1 MKSDHGKVP
10 ILEAARRKFFAN
22 LGKEV
27 LNFVDKGTKKGTV
40 SVASNADFSNRASLE
55 ISNAVVGAI
64 IGQVSSNKLAGQ
76 SLGDMFER
84 HVAEFLRD
92 TFLTLSHLR
101 PGKWSVDQVTKR
113 SEEVV
118 AACEQYAHLGEL
130 ATFCSQHRELAAV
143 LGNDYAISPDVIV
156 TRLPETDKNI
166 DGKQK
171 YLFHGLA
178 ERTPLR
184 AEVNDR
190 PILHACVSC
199 KFTLRSDR
207 SQNARAE
214 ALNLI
219 RNRKGRTPH
228 IVIVTAECL
237 PSRLASLALGTGDID
252 CLYHIALPE
261 LIAAVDSLDHP
272 DAKDMLETMISG
284 RRIRDITD
292 LPLDLAV

>member
-1 MKSDHGKVP
+1 MLGT
-10 ILEAARRKFFAN
+10 LETARKQLFSH
-22 LGKEV
+22 LGERV
-27 LNFVDKGTKKGTV
+27 LNFADYQVGKGANRRTV
-40 SVASNADFSNRASLE
+40 QAASNADFSNRASLE
-55 ISNAVVGAI
+55 ISNRVVEAIVGRVSGA
-64 IGQVSSNKLAGQ
+64 KAPAQ
-76 SLGDMFER
+76 SLGDIFER
-84 HVAEFLRD
+84 HIAEFLRT
-92 TFLTLSHLR
+92 TFLALPHLR
-101 PGKWSVDQVTKR
+101 PGKWQVDQITKR
-113 SEEVV
+113 SVEAV
-118 AACEQYAHLGEL
+118 AACEQYSHLGDL
-130 ATFCSQHRELAAV
+130 AAFCSQYKELAAA
-143 LGNDYAISPDVIV
+143 LGNDYAVSPDVII
-156 TRLPETDKNI
+156 TRETEADEVINSI
-166 DGKQK
+166 GDFIGDG
-171 YLFHGLA
+171 HCA
-178 ERTPLR
+178 ARSPLR
-184 AEVNDR
+184 SHVNDR

-252 CLYHIALPE
+252 CLYHVALQE
-261 LIAAVDSLDHP
+261 LIQAVDDLDFP